1 MQDRGT
7 GAENKV
13 RESTPPSARQIAA
26 VATGNALEFYDF
38 TIYAYFAR
46 QIGETFFPSH
56 SPFVSLM
63 GSLAAFGIGFVG
75 RPIGAVLIGAYGD
88 RAGRKP
94 AMLLSFALMGA
105 AILLLAF
112 TPSFAAIGVT
122 APAIVVIARL
132 LQGIAVGG
140 DVGPTTAFLLESAPA
155 ERRGFYTSLQYSTQG
170 VSTLLGGLIGFALSS
185 VLGAHDLVLYG
196 WRIAFLAGALI
207 LPIGFVIR
215 RSLPETL
222 HQDAPAPEDVQAAQ
236 PWRAMVLGFLMLGG
250 ATIGFYVL
258 AYLTTYAS
266 TVLHM
271 KTNVSFGA
279 TIAFGVANIISGT
292 LSGIL
297 SDRIGRWPVMVFPR
311 VLLILAIYPGFA
323 LIVHNR
329 DAVTLLGV
337 AFGLGFLNQM
347 SVAGFVALSESLP
360 KSMRSVL
367 LATVYALAIT
377 LFGGT
382 TQLGVTWLL
391 HLTGNAMA
399 PAWYYLVGAVANLIA
414 VILMRETAPVVLRR
428 RAMEQAGARR
438 LIF

>member
-1 MQDRGT
+1 
-7 GAENKV
+7 
-13 RESTPPSARQIAA
+13 
-26 VATGNALEFYDF
+26 
-38 TIYAYFAR
+38 
-46 QIGETFFPSH
+46 
-56 SPFVSLM
+56 
-63 GSLAAFGIGFVG
+63 
-75 RPIGAVLIGAYGD
+75 
-88 RAGRKP
+88 
-94 AMLLSFALMGA
+94 
-105 AILLLAF
+105 
-112 TPSFAAIGVT
+112 
-122 APAIVVIARL
+122 
-132 LQGIAVGG
+132 
-140 DVGPTTAFLLESAPA
+140 
-155 ERRGFYTSLQYSTQG
+155 
-170 VSTLLGGLIGFALSS
+170 
-185 VLGAHDLVLYG
+185 LYG